1 MAKGNDVGSH
11 WMDVEAP
18 QCSRC
23 APMQRW
29 HRQTPWGTAQLP
41 VIFEK
46 DSQNHARAC
55 GFSSLAK
62 GSVSI
67 ESP

>member
-1 MAKGNDVGSH
+1 MAKGNDVGSY
-11 WMDVEAP
+11 VEAP
-18 QCSRC
+18 QGSRC

-29 HRQTPWGTAQLP
+29 HRQTPVGAAQLP

-46 DSQNHARAC
+46 DSQDDARGC